1 MAGPAPCPGLMRQ
14 TAFGLCE
21 KESEEVP
28 ENSIYVSSLFEPDAL
43 KERAH
48 PQLLAF
54 LNGARYP
61 WELLGASL
69 NAFVLECIQ
78 NVPEAQRRRGH
89 IHPAAVLEGTNI
101 VVEEGATIEAGAY
114 ITGPTYI
121 CSGAAVR
128 HGAYVRG
135 DVYLSSGAV
144 IGHTTEAKGALL
156 LPDAK
161 AAHFAYV
168 GNSVLGADCNLGAGT
183 KLANLR
189 FDHGPV
195 NIRLGA
201 ERYET
206 GLKKCGAMM
215 GNRSQTGC
223 NAVTNPGTIFL
234 PGAFLRPTVCGSGLI
249 SSKLPVRQGAHGA
262 NT

>member
-1 MAGPAPCPGLMRQ
+1 ML
-14 TAFGLCE
+14 E
-21 KESEEVP
+21 H
-28 ENSIYVSSLFEPDAL
+28 SIFVSSLFEPETL
-43 KERAH
+43 KERAPDH
-48 PQLLAF
+48 LLAF
-54 LNGARYP
+54 LSGACFP
-61 WELLGASL
+61 WDLLGTSL
-69 NAFVLECIQ
+69 HTFILECIQ
-78 NVPEAQRRRGH
+78 KVPETEQRRGD
-89 IHPAAVLEGTNI
+89 IHPTAVLSGKNI
-101 VVEEGATIEAGAY
+101 VIEEGATIEAGAH

-121 CSGAAVR
+121 CKGASIR

-135 DVYLSSGAV
+135 DVYLSPGAV

-195 NIRLGA
+195 SIRVGA

-234 PGAFLRPTVCGSGLI
+234 PGTFLRPTVCGSGLI
-249 SSKLPVRQGAHGA
+249 SNRLPARSSSHRADP
-262 NT
+262 